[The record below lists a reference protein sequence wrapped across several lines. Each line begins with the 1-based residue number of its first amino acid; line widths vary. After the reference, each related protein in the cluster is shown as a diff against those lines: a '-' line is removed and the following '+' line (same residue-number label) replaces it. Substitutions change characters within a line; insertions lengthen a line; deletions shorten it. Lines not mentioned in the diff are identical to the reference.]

1 MPFLRSHTVA
11 CSMMANFELDKLA
24 PPIRHD
30 LACQFLMLKEIF
42 TQMII
47 QPGHPQHAALVTF
60 LSEVCSTVQAL
71 CLDWSVPEKKKKT
84 LETDFPAISKI
95 WQFEDNPVMF
105 YNDIRKAL
113 DFIHA
118 HPKCFNEA
126 LWSWA
131 RQFLDAVKQDMEDAN
146 LSVLTFDT
154 GSIIF

>member
-1 MPFLRSHTVA
+1 MSISDAERDIHADDHSARSSAA
-11 CSMMANFELDKLA
+11 CGLSDLPQRSVLHSSGFMLGLA
-24 PPIRHD
+24 R
-30 LACQFLMLKEIF
+30 
-42 TQMII
+42 
-47 QPGHPQHAALVTF
+47 
-60 LSEVCSTVQAL
+60 
-71 CLDWSVPEKKKKT
+71 PEKKKKT

-95 WQFEDNPVMF
+95 WQSEDNPVMF

-131 RQFLDAVKQDMEDAN
+131 RQFLDAVKQDMEDVN